1 MSDWE
6 IWATIVVLA
15 LATAATR
22 SSFWLIGHHIAI
34 PRRIHEMLRYA
45 PACALAAIIA
55 PDLLLI
61 DGQVQLQLS
70 NLKLLAGIAAIGFF
84 LVTRNMLQT
93 IVFGMLSFT
102 ALRLLH
108 IF

>member
-1 MSDWE
+1 MSDGE
-6 IWATIVVLA
+6 IWATIIALA

-22 SSFWLIGHHIAI
+22 SSFWLIGDRIPI

-55 PDLLLI
+55 PDLLLGG
-61 DGQVQLQLS
+61 GQIQLQLS

-84 LVTRNMLQT
+84 LITRNMLQT

-108 IF
+108 VF

>member
-6 IWATIVVLA
+6 IWGTIIALT

-22 SSFWLIGHHIAI
+22 SSFWLIGDRIPI

-55 PDLLLI
+55 PDLLLGGAQI
-61 DGQVQLQLS
+61 ELQLS
-70 NLKLLAGIAAIGFF
+70 NLKLVSGVVAIGFF
-84 LVTRNMLQT
+84 LISRSMLQT
-93 IVFGMLSFT
+93 IVFGMLFFT

-108 IF
+108 VF

>member
-6 IWATIVVLA
+6 IWATIIALA

-22 SSFWLIGHHIAI
+22 SSFWLIGHRIAI
-34 PRRIHEMLRYA
+34 PRRVHEMLRYA

-61 DGQVQLQLS
+61 DGQVQFQLS
-70 NLKLLAGIAAIGFF
+70 NLKLLAGIAAIVFF

>member
-6 IWATIVVLA
+6 IWATIAALA
-15 LATAATR
+15 LATAVTR

-34 PRRIHEMLRYA
+34 PRRVHEMLRYA

-70 NLKLLAGIAAIGFF
+70 NLKLLAGIAAIVFF

-102 ALRLLH
+102 VLRLLH

>member
-6 IWATIVVLA
+6 IWGTIIALT
-15 LATAATR
+15 LATVTTR
-22 SSFWLIGHHIAI
+22 SSFWLIGDRIPI

-55 PDLLLI
+55 PDLLLSGAQI
-61 DGQVQLQLS
+61 ELQLS
-70 NLKLLAGIAAIGFF
+70 NLKLVSGIVAIGFF
-84 LVTRNMLQT
+84 LISRSMLQT
-93 IVFGMLSFT
+93 IVFGMLFFT

-108 IF
+108 VF

>member
-6 IWATIVVLA
+6 IWATIIALA

-22 SSFWLIGHHIAI
+22 SSFWRIGHHITI
-34 PRRIHEMLRYA
+34 PRRVHEMLRYA

-55 PDLLLI
+55 PDLLLEH
-61 DGQVQLQLS
+61 GQIQLQLS
-70 NLKLLAGIAAIGFF
+70 NLKVLAGIAAIVFF
-84 LVTRNMLQT
+84 LITRNMLQT

>member
-6 IWATIVVLA
+6 IWATIVALA

-34 PRRIHEMLRYA
+34 PRRVHEMLRYA

-70 NLKLLAGIAAIGFF
+70 NLKVLAGIAASVCF